1 MSDLKAPEET
11 KQNVYTALAFL
22 AVLIIWSSTPL
33 AISWSSEG
41 APATSVSLR
50 MLIGTGFCF
59 CFLLLSRQNV
69 PLHRGAVVLYLV
81 GGLSMF
87 VAMSMFYAAAQE
99 IPSGWIAVMFGI
111 SPILTGFFS
120 SFVEP
125 ESKLTPTRLVG
136 LGLGLGGLYLV
147 FSVGIN
153 FADASIAGVLYT
165 LGATVISAASSV
177 TSRYLIRSQSL
188 SGMQLNIG
196 SLLVAL
202 PFFTLTMLITEPE
215 LQFDFSQRA
224 WAGILYLGF
233 IGTGIGF
240 TLYYFLLKRVSAARI
255 SLITLVT
262 PIVAL
267 SLGSW
272 LNNEPIVSEV
282 WLGAVL
288 VCCGLVLY
296 EFKPKLGLRRM

>member
-1 MSDLKAPEET
+1 MTTSKLSLSKDHI
-11 KQNVYTALAFL
+11 YIALAFL
-22 AVLIIWSSTPL
+22 LVLVIWSTTPL
-33 AISWSSEG
+33 AIRWSSEG

-50 MLIGTGFCF
+50 MLIGTAFCF
-59 CFLLLSRQNV
+59 CFLLLSRQAI
-69 PLHRGAVVLYLV
+69 PLHRAAYALYLV

-87 VAMSMFYAAAQE
+87 LAMSMFYAAAQE

-111 SPILTGFFS
+111 SPILTGVFS

-125 ESKLTPTRLVG
+125 ETKLTPTRLLG

-153 FADASIAGVLYT
+153 FADASTAGVLLT
-165 LGATVISAASSV
+165 LGATVISSAASV
-177 TSRYLIRSQSL
+177 ISRYLVKDQTL
-188 SGMQLNIG
+188 SAMQINAG

-202 PFFTLTMLITEPE
+202 PFFILTMLVLEPE
-215 LQFDFSQRA
+215 LSLDFSERA
-224 WAGILYLGF
+224 IAAIFYLGF

-240 TLYYFLLKRVSAARI
+240 TLYYFLLKRVTASRL

-262 PIVAL
+262 PIAAL
-267 SLGSW
+267 ALGGW
-272 LNNEPIVSEV
+272 LNNEPIVGEV
-282 WLGAVL
+282 WLGATL
-288 VCCGLVLY
+288 VCCGLILY

>member
-11 KQNVYTALAFL
+11 KQHVYTALAFL

-120 SFVEP
+120 SFIEP

-136 LGLGLGGLYLV
+136 LCLGLGGLYLV

>member
-1 MSDLKAPEET
+1 MT
-11 KQNVYTALAFL
+11 KLSSSKVSKDNLYTALAFFS
-22 AVLIIWSSTPL
+22 VLVIWSTTPL
-33 AISWSSEG
+33 AINWSSEG

-59 CFLLLSRQNV
+59 CFLLLTRQTV
-69 PLHRGAVVLYLV
+69 PLHRAAIVLYLV

-111 SPILTGFFS
+111 SPIVTGVFS

-125 ESKLTPTRLVG
+125 ESKLTPTRLLG
-136 LGLGLGGLYLV
+136 LCLGLGGLYLV

-153 FADASIAGVLYT
+153 FADASLVGVLLT
-165 LGATVISAASSV
+165 LGATLISSAASV
-177 TSRYLIRSQSL
+177 TSRHLVKSQNL
-188 SGMQLNIG
+188 SGMQLNTG

-202 PFFTLTMLITEPE
+202 PFFITTMLVLEPE
-215 LQFDFSQRA
+215 LSFEFSQRA
-224 WAGILYLGF
+224 IVGIFYLGF

-240 TLYYFLLKRVSAARI
+240 TLYYFLLKRMSAARL

-262 PIVAL
+262 PIAAL
-267 SLGSW
+267 SIGSYF
-272 LNNEPIVSEV
+272 NNEPLVSEI

-288 VCCGLVLY
+288 VCAGLALY
-296 EFKPKLGLRRM
+296 EFKPKLGLRRL